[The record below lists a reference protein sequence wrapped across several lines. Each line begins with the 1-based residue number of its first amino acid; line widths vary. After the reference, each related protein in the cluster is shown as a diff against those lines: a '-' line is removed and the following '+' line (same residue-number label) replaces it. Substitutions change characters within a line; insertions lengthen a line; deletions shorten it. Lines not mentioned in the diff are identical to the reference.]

1 MFWEPSTPWFPR
13 GISRLL
19 LPQKVML
26 KWVKPAHLCPH
37 LLVLLLLSS
46 KLKQICGVSLP
57 VWAAVAL
64 YRRMKR
70 SRRCISRDLQLS
82 ARRSLFF
89 CSILPTLEQ
98 QQPPWRCSQPITC
111 SGQLI
116 FPSTMALSSSS
127 ASPSHLLCPPSHLSF
142 FSVSS
147 SYCSSPVHLSLWH
160 STLTQRA
167 CM

>member
-1 MFWEPSTPWFPR
+1 MFWEPSTPWFPQ
-13 GISRLL
+13 GNQSPSPPTEGDPEVGKTGTLVSPPARL
-19 LPQKVML
+19 PSAFFQMKTDM
-26 KWVKPAHLCPH
+26 WRFPP
-37 LLVLLLLSS
+37 S
-46 KLKQICGVSLP
+46 
-57 VWAAVAL
+57 VAL

-70 SRRCISRDLQLS
+70 SRRCISNQQRDLQLS

-89 CSILPTLEQ
+89 CSILHTLEQ
-98 QQPPWRCSQPITC
+98 QQPPWRCGQPITC

-116 FPSTMALSSSS
+116 FSFLLLCFSLPPALS
-127 ASPSHLLCPPSHLSF
+127 ALPAFLFFVSF
-142 FSVSS
+142 